1 MAQWKRIH
9 LPMQEAHLG
18 QEDPL
23 AKEMATHCSILPEK
37 SHGQSLA
44 GYIVHGVA
52 KESDMTSRLKNNSE
66 L

>member
-1 MAQWKRIH
+1 
-9 LPMQEAHLG
+9 MQEAHLG